1 MIRSGPVKGLVGP
14 PSHIPP
20 DRVANQRTVCR
31 RMMQSQLPVVI
42 RTSQGLQNNQPMNR
56 REAIIAGAVGI
67 ATAVT
72 AVENAQASPSENPE
86 VEPIRAL
93 LKAHDEAFT
102 DQDIN
107 GVLAC
112 FTKTAAIMGSGPGE
126 IWSGPD
132 EIKVAYE
139 HFFQGFDK
147 GQQKFEYQF
156 RIGGLTSD
164 MGWMMTSGNV
174 TGKKDE
180 KEGPEVH
187 SLSPNQSH
195 QLLGRLEQCDSPDV
209 QRLDRDLD
217 GLPQRASQAIQGW
230 PRGLHQTLD

>member
-1 MIRSGPVKGLVGP
+1 
-14 PSHIPP
+14 
-20 DRVANQRTVCR
+20 
-31 RMMQSQLPVVI
+31 
-42 RTSQGLQNNQPMNR
+42 MNR

-67 ATAVT
+67 VAAAPIV
-72 AVENAQASPSENPE
+72 VNVQASPSEDPE

-102 DQDIN
+102 NQDIN

-112 FTKTAAIMGSGPGE
+112 FTKTAAILGSGPGE

-156 RIGGLTSD
+156 RIGGLTSE
-164 MGWMMTSGNV
+164 MGWMMTAGNV
-174 TGKKDE
+174 NGKKGG
-180 KEGPEVH
+180 KEFAFPLNL
-187 SLSPNQSH
+187 SLTVAKMEGKWLITAMHFS
-195 QLLGRLEQCDSPDV
+195 
-209 QRLDRDLD
+209 
-217 GLPQRASQAIQGW
+217 
-230 PRGLHQTLD
+230 TLTGGA

>member
-1 MIRSGPVKGLVGP
+1 
-14 PSHIPP
+14 
-20 DRVANQRTVCR
+20 
-31 RMMQSQLPVVI
+31 
-42 RTSQGLQNNQPMNR
+42 MNR
-56 REAIIAGAVGI
+56 REAIIAGAVSI
-67 ATAVT
+67 AATVPT
-72 AVENAQASPSENPE
+72 VVNVQASPSENPE

-102 DQDIN
+102 NQDMN

-126 IWSGPD
+126 IWSGRD

-180 KEGPEVH
+180 KEFVFPVNI
-187 SLSPNQSH
+187 SLTVAKDG
-195 QLLGRLEQCDSPDV
+195 GRWLIAAMHFS
-209 QRLDRDLD
+209 
-217 GLPQRASQAIQGW
+217 
-230 PRGLHQTLD
+230 TLTGGADAGAKDTQ

>member
-1 MIRSGPVKGLVGP
+1 
-14 PSHIPP
+14 
-20 DRVANQRTVCR
+20 
-31 RMMQSQLPVVI
+31 
-42 RTSQGLQNNQPMNR
+42 MNR
-56 REAIIAGAVGI
+56 REAIIAGAVRI
-67 ATAVT
+67 ADAV
-72 AVENAQASPSENPE
+72 NGQASRSENPE

-102 DQDIN
+102 NQDIN

-180 KEGPEVH
+180 KEYAFPRN
-187 SLSPNQSH
+187 LSQTVARDS
-195 QLLGRLEQCDSPDV
+195 GRWLVAAMHFS
-209 QRLDRDLD
+209 
-217 GLPQRASQAIQGW
+217 
-230 PRGLHQTLD
+230 TLTCATEGGATDTQ

>member
-1 MIRSGPVKGLVGP
+1 
-14 PSHIPP
+14 
-20 DRVANQRTVCR
+20 
-31 RMMQSQLPVVI
+31 
-42 RTSQGLQNNQPMNR
+42 MNR
-56 REAIIAGAVGI
+56 REAIIAGAVGVA
-67 ATAVT
+67 ATVPT
-72 AVENAQASPSENPE
+72 VVNVQASTSENPE

-102 DQDIN
+102 NQDMN

-126 IWSGPD
+126 IWSGSD

-139 HFFQGFDK
+139 HFFQGFDQ

-180 KEGPEVH
+180 KEFAFPLNI
-187 SLSPNQSH
+187 SLTVAKDS
-195 QLLGRLEQCDSPDV
+195 GRWLIAAMHFS
-209 QRLDRDLD
+209 
-217 GLPQRASQAIQGW
+217 
-230 PRGLHQTLD
+230 TLTGGGATGTKDTQ

>member
-1 MIRSGPVKGLVGP
+1 
-14 PSHIPP
+14 
-20 DRVANQRTVCR
+20 
-31 RMMQSQLPVVI
+31 
-42 RTSQGLQNNQPMNR
+42 MNR
-56 REAIIAGAVGI
+56 REAIIAGAVSL
-67 ATAVT
+67 AAV
-72 AVENAQASPSENPE
+72 ANVQASPSENPE

-102 DQDIN
+102 NQDIN

-174 TGKKDE
+174 NGKKDGKDFNFPVNISLSVK
-180 KEGPEVH
+180 KEGGKWLIAAMHFSTLTDEV
-187 SLSPNQSH
+187 QD
-195 QLLGRLEQCDSPDV
+195 EE
-209 QRLDRDLD
+209 
-217 GLPQRASQAIQGW
+217 
-230 PRGLHQTLD
+230 